1 MFGRKKKEEEKEEI
15 AVEKGLMIEEPKKPK
30 AEPEPEE
37 QIPPLTFREMKALKR
52 SRYEQ
57 NAPKWKEVFVIQN
70 KRTKQIA
77 ELRAMSAYHAAN
89 LIGWRPRQVKLLERK
104 MAEDHSEPVENKEVK
119 REQAPETTS
128 SSG

>member
-1 MFGRKKKEEEKEEI
+1 MFGRKKKDEEKKEEV
-15 AVEKGLMIEEPKKPK
+15 AVDKGLMIEEPKKPK
-30 AEPEPEE
+30 TEPEE
-37 QIPPLTFREMKALKR
+37 QIPPLTHREMKALKR

-57 NAPKWKEVFVIQN
+57 SAPKWNEVFVIQN

-77 ELRAMSAYHAAN
+77 ELRAMSAVHAAN

-119 REQAPETTS
+119 REQAPETK